1 MGVKEQANYMVS
13 HPLFR
18 QAINNYLSGK
28 REDLTYI
35 MIILQKEAIDRTRDL
50 CVRTYMQWKGL
61 NYSDIIIELRRMGVP
76 LDLDA
81 RMPMETPD
89 DVLVSKFTNKSKHFG
104 KHYFTAPNQLSLF
117 VQVA

>member
-1 MGVKEQANYMVS
+1 MGIREQANYMVS

-18 QAINNYLSGK
+18 QAVNNYLSGK
-28 REDLTYI
+28 SEDLTYI
-35 MIILQKEAIDRTRDL
+35 MIILQKEAVDRTRDL
-50 CVRTYMQWKGL
+50 SVRTYMQWKGL
-61 NYSDIIIELRRMGVP
+61 NYSDIIVELRRMAVP
-76 LDLDA
+76 VDLDA

-89 DVLVSKFTNKSKHFG
+89 DVLIKVPNKSKHIG